1 MNDFLDSPKK
11 WSANNAN
18 LIIGFLFGLAVPFTA
33 WILLFGF
40 FKIIFSVKLPVPGPI
55 SNIVEFVFILPKFV
69 IISNI
74 LSSK

>member
-33 WILLFGF
+33 WILLLGF
-40 FKIIFSVKLPVPGPI
+40 FKIKSFNKTLSLRFKSHLFDGKKYIFLI
-55 SNIVEFVFILPKFV
+55 
-69 IISNI
+69 
-74 LSSK
+74 

>member
-33 WILLFGF
+33 WILLLGF
-40 FKIIFSVKLPVPGPI
+40 FKIKFFNKTLSLGTAIGLPFG
-55 SNIVEFVFILPKFV
+55 
-69 IISNI
+69 I
-74 LSSK
+74 LSYSLLLI

>member
-33 WILLFGF
+33 WDTSFRF
-40 FKIIFSVKLPVPGPI
+40 F
-55 SNIVEFVFILPKFV
+55 
-69 IISNI
+69 
-74 LSSK
+74 

>member
-33 WILLFGF
+33 WILLLGF
-40 FKIIFSVKLPVPGPI
+40 FKMKSFDKTLSLGSAIGLPFG
-55 SNIVEFVFILPKFV
+55 
-69 IISNI
+69 I
-74 LSSK
+74 LSYSLLLI

>member
-33 WILLFGF
+33 WILLLGF
-40 FKIIFSVKLPVPGPI
+40 FKIKSFNRTLSLGAAIGLPFG
-55 SNIVEFVFILPKFV
+55 
-69 IISNI
+69 I
-74 LSSK
+74 LSYSLLLL